1 MPQKLPPL
9 NIKDPEA
16 YRLAREISG
25 RTGESLTEVV
35 RKSAPRSAFQGKQ
48 PHARSG
54 RDAKTDRDLR
64 PLRTAAGCWTL
75 AQMKK
80 SLGMTSTASPG

>member
-9 NIKDPEA
+9 NVKDPEA

-35 RKSAPRSAFQGKQ
+35 RKSLRDRLSKEKNRTPDPVVMRKLIEISDRC
-48 PHARSG
+48 AR
-54 RDAKTDRDLR
+54 RRVLDRRTDEEI
-64 PLRTAAGCWTL
+64 
-75 AQMKK
+75 
-80 SLGMTSTASPG
+80 LGYDEHGLPG

>member
-35 RKSAPRSAFQGKQ
+35 RKSLRDRLSKENNRTPDPVVMRKLIEISDRCAQRPVLD
-48 PHARSG
+48 ARS
-54 RDAKTDRDLR
+54 DEEI
-64 PLRTAAGCWTL
+64 
-75 AQMKK
+75 
-80 SLGMTSTASPG
+80 LGYDEHGIPG